1 MDRRRRTFGQ
11 GKDSWPV
18 WLIVVAGAKRL
29 AGVVEGE
36 QQQLT
41 INEKLFIVYLLSPFL
56 TINEK
61 LLIV

>member
-18 WLIVVAGAKRL
+18 WLIVVAWAKRL

-36 QQQLT
+36 QQQLS
-41 INEKLFIVYLLSPFL
+41 N
-56 TINEK
+56 N
-61 LLIV
+61 